1 VPVVPSPKFQ
11 AQATTVPSGSV
22 LPVPSKVTEKLT
34 VALDGEAMTATGGLS
49 LIVSDVLAEPVEP
62 LLSVAVT
69 VIVKVCESELPV
81 FAYECVADVALPAR
95 VEDVPSPQLTTIDDT
110 VPSGSVAVKVTV
122 TVCAVKAGFGVGAVT
137 VTTGGLSLTISV
149 AAADPVKPPLSVAV
163 MVTVKLMLVEEPVEP

>member
-1 VPVVPSPKFQ
+1 MPIVPSPKVQ

-22 LPVPSKVTEKLT
+22 LPVPSKVTEVLT
-34 VALDGEAMTATGGLS
+34 VAVDGEAMTATGGLS
-49 LIVSDVLAEPVEP
+49 LIVSDALAEPVDP

-69 VIVKVCESELPV
+69 VIVKFSESALPV

-95 VEDVPSPQLTTIDDT
+95 LVEVPSPHMTMIDDT

-122 TVCAVKAGFGVGAVT
+122 TVWPVRAGFGVGAVT

-163 MVTVKLMLVEEPVEP
+163 TATVKLMLIEDPVEA